1 MSKVV
6 RSSKYRHVFG
16 TAEKPENCFNGIK
29 LSKNAWDTNYVAVN
43 PLFIAACWQTGG
55 GGAVGVIPLKNTG
68 KLGEI
73 PLISGHKGPVLDVAF
88 SPFND
93 HILAT
98 ASEDCTVK
106 VWQIPEG
113 GLTQDTTEA
122 VQVLNGHS
130 RKAGTVTFHPSAN
143 NILATSALDYKVK
156 LWDIETGTEKFN
168 VDHHAGII
176 QSVEW
181 NGDGSQLA
189 TFCKDKKLRIVDPR
203 SNAVAG
209 EVEAH
214 AGVKGGR
221 CVWLTG
227 APGGE
232 KVFTVGFSKTS
243 ERTFAIWDPK
253 NLKEPLK
260 AEGIDQAAGIIM
272 PFWDAGSNCLYLAGK
287 GDGSI
292 RYYEVVDDNKIIYF
306 LSQYGSNQP
315 QQGMAA
321 MPKRGVNVSNT
332 EIMRFYKAM
341 ATIIEPIS
349 FTVPR
354 KSDIFQEDLFPE
366 APGSEP
372 ALSAAEWVAGAS
384 AGPKLRSLAPGF
396 VEKPQ
401 AAATNFVKAA
411 DAPAKLSADELAS
424 ENDKLK
430 KRVAYLEAELA
441 KKDAQIKD
449 LQK

>member
-16 TAEKPENCFNGIK
+16 TPAKVEEQYHNIK

-43 PLFIAACWQTGG
+43 PLFLAACWQTGG
-55 GGAVGVIPLKNTG
+55 GGAVGVIPLKTTG

-73 PLISGHKGPVLDVAF
+73 PTISGHKGPVLDVAF
-88 SPFND
+88 HPFND
-93 HILAT
+93 YILAT

-113 GLTQDTTEA
+113 GLTKDMTDA

-156 LWDIETGTEKFN
+156 LWDIETGTEKFS

-176 QSVEW
+176 QSVEF
-181 NGDGSQLA
+181 NNDGSQLA
-189 TFCKDKKLRIVDPR
+189 TFCKDKKLRIIDPR
-203 SNAVAG
+203 NNTVAG

-221 CVWLTG
+221 ATWLG
-227 APGGE
+227 DKE
-232 KVFTVGFSKTS
+232 KIFTVGFSKTS

-272 PFWDAGSNCLYLAGK
+272 PFYDAGSSVLFLAGK

-292 RYYEVVDDNKIIYF
+292 RYFEIVDDNKVIYF

-321 MPKRGVNVSNT
+321 MPKRGVNVSTN
-332 EIMRFYKAM
+332 EIMRLYKAM
-341 ATIIEPIS
+341 ATVIEPIS

-354 KSDIFQEDLFPE
+354 KSDVFQEDLFPD
-366 APGSEP
+366 APSNEP
-372 ALSAAEWVAGAS
+372 ALSAAEWVSGTNAA
-384 AGPKLRSLAPGF
+384 PKLRSLAPSF
-396 VEKPQ
+396 VEKPAS
-401 AAATNFVKAA
+401 AAVNFVKAE
-411 DAPAKLSADELAS
+411 APAAKLSAAELEA
-424 ENDKLK
+424 ENEKLT